1 MEKMGR
7 EEFVAMYRPD
17 VERLVLYLPW
27 LREKTG
33 KDVTNMYRTQD
44 SRQTLAFPVY
54 DSTLLNFINELGST
68 VFMNQNYRYIYTRYR
83 MHDVQD
89 ELKCIAKAN
98 IMTMDI
104 LCGIFSRYALGGMT
118 KAYLWTQGVEE
129 KIFLTALEKAKEII
143 EFWDG
148 PIYVPSLEEESAAEE
163 YMTEEFAGEDA
174 AEEVELFGE
183 EVTEE
188 TGLFGEEVTEETASA
203 SQEEAEAET
212 SAVAEVELV
221 SETEPEATEP
231 EEPEE
236 SETEAE
242 AEPEPEESVENETEA
257 KAEPEPEP
265 VGEPESE
272 PVSEESG
279 AAEEQPEEQPE
290 EQGDV

>member
-148 PIYVPSLEEESAAEE
+148 PIYVPSPEEESAAEE
-163 YMTEEFAGEDA
+163 YRTEEFA
-174 AEEVELFGE
+174 GE

-188 TGLFGEEVTEETASA
+188 TELLGEEVTEAAELYGEEVMAETESASEEAMEETELLGEEVTEETESV
-203 SQEEAEAET
+203 SEEEAET
-212 SAVAEVELV
+212 
-221 SETEPEATEP
+221 ETESEP
-231 EEPEE
+231 EEAEPV
-236 SETEAE
+236 SEAAEAEVQAE
-242 AEPEPEESVENETEA
+242 AEPET
-257 KAEPEPEP
+257 EP
-265 VGEPESE
+265 VAEPESE